1 MRLIVVGRDPEQASL
16 VISNDYV
23 SGYHAEIIQLDNGDM
38 YIVDKSANGTY
49 INGNRLT
56 PGKEYPLKRGSQVA
70 FADSILD
77 WSRIPEITVPSN
89 VKKIISIGSH
99 YMNTIKLQSPNVSR
113 FHATI
118 RQMNDGKWYISD
130 HSLNG
135 TTLNGVRI
143 PKDTFVPLS
152 PKDVIVC
159 ADQTIDNP
167 ARGSKSSSSNGGLI
181 AVIAACVCILL
192 GLGAFLYLNNREFS
206 NQQLCQKYERSVGL
220 MVCSY
225 HFEVKCGSLDISE
238 LPNPDDNFRRK
249 LYSKFIIQDGTIY
262 EYDGDNSIVYTG
274 TGFFVGDDGLV
285 VSNRHIACPWENSTT
300 SEGSGISAI
309 EAAEEYFKEKLTK
322 LYENGYTEALQYISQ
337 VEVTGELD
345 NAVII
350 PNGDYLDADNAIS
363 LHVEKV
369 SKDENIDLALF
380 KIRSSSFPSEV
391 KAIKTKK
398 IKETEPKIGGK
409 ILTIGF
415 PFGIYLLDGK
425 TQIQSN
431 FSDGSISRTDNKYKF
446 GFTAPTFHGASGSPV
461 FDSKGNLI
469 GIVSAGIDV
478 TQGFNEAERASY
490 LIDLLGSK

>member
-77 WSRIPEITVPSN
+77 WSRIPEIIVPSN

-99 YMNTIKLQSPNVSR
+99 YMNTIKLDSPNVSR

-118 RQMNDGKWYISD
+118 RQMDDGKWYICD

-135 TTLNGVRI
+135 TTVNGMRI

-152 PKDVIVC
+152 SKDTIIC
-159 ADQTIDNP
+159 ADQRIDNP
-167 ARGSKSSSSNGGLI
+167 ATKGKGGSNSGPIVGI
-181 AVIAACVCILL
+181 IAACVCILL
-192 GLGAFLYLNNREFS
+192 AVGAFFYFANRSFTNE
-206 NQQLCQKYERSVGL
+206 QLCEKYERSVGL

-225 HFEVKCGSLDISE
+225 HFEVKCGSLDLSE
-238 LPNPDDNFRRK
+238 LPDPDHQTRK
-249 LYSKFIIQDGTIY
+249 LYSKFIVEDDKIF
-262 EYDGDNSIVYTG
+262 EFDGDNNIVYTG
-274 TGFFVGDDGLV
+274 TGFFVDDDGLV

-300 SEGSGISAI
+300 SEESGISAI
-309 EAAEEYFKEKLTK
+309 EAAEEFFKAKLTK
-322 LYENGYTEALQYISQ
+322 LYELGYTEALQYISQ
-337 VEVTGELD
+337 VSVSGELD

-350 PNGDYLDADNAIS
+350 PNGDYLDADNAIP
-363 LHVEKV
+363 LHVEKI
-369 SKDENIDLALF
+369 SKDDNVDLALF
-380 KIRSSSFPSEV
+380 KVRSSSIPAEV
-391 KAIKTKK
+391 KYIKSKK
-398 IKETEPKIGGK
+398 IKSIEPTKGTK

-415 PFGIYLLDGK
+415 PFGVYLLDGK
-425 TQIQSN
+425 TKIQSN

-446 GFTAPTFHGASGSPV
+446 GFTAPTFHGASGSPI
-461 FDSKGNLI
+461 FDSKGNVI
-469 GIVSAGIDV
+469 GVVSAGMEI

-490 LIDLLGSK
+490 LIDLLNE